1 MDLYKAIQQ
10 LYAERERLDRVISS
24 LERLQ
29 KEAVATPSQAAAPNR
44 RGRKNMS
51 AQERRQVSERMKQYW
66 AGRRK
71 QPPKGGSG

>member
-10 LYAERERLDRVISS
+10 LYAERERLDRVITS

-29 KEAVATPSQAAAPNR
+29 KESGPTPSEPAPRR

-51 AQERRQVSERMKQYW
+51 AEERRQVSERMKQYW
-66 AGRRK
+66 ATRRRE
-71 QPPKGGSG
+71 PSGGSL